1 MGLMMMRKTA
11 DVVVIGGGSIGC
23 STAYNLARLGFKN
36 VVVLEKRYICSG
48 STGRCGAG
56 IRQQWG
62 TEMNCMISRYSIKR
76 FEVMNE
82 ELEYDDVEFRQN
94 GYLMVTYS
102 ESEAAML
109 EENLVL
115 HRKLGIPVQFLSLR
129 EIKEIVPQ
137 LNTERV
143 VASTICME
151 DGQANPFKVT
161 DAYARAA
168 RRRGVEIVTQ
178 TEVVGFKLSG
188 NKISAVLTDRGEIAT
203 DTVVNATGPYAKF
216 ISAMLE
222 HDLPVEPERHQ
233 IVVTEPLEPFLGPM
247 VMNFFHKSY
256 FQQVVNGSLLLGYG
270 DPVEPKGINYSCSWQ
285 YLKTLAQ
292 MIIEQLPVMKK
303 VNIIRH
309 WAGHYGISPDGQ
321 PILGPVPGVDGYY
334 LALGCGKGFML
345 SPMIG
350 ELIAQSVAGVEL
362 TMPIDILSVERFEK
376 GELIIEP
383 AVV

>member
-1 MGLMMMRKTA
+1 MISKTA
-11 DVVVIGGGSIGC
+11 EVVVIGGGSIGC
-23 STAYNLARLGFKN
+23 ATAYNLARLGYKK
-36 VVVLEKRYICSG
+36 VVVLEKGYICRG
-48 STGRCGAG
+48 STGRCAAG

-62 TEMNCMISRYSIKR
+62 TEMNCLLSRHSIRR
-76 FEVMNE
+76 FERMNE
-82 ELEYDDVEFRQN
+82 ELDYPDDVEFRQN

-102 ESEAAML
+102 DSKAKML
-109 EENLVL
+109 KENLQL
-115 HRKLGIPVQFLSLR
+115 QERLGIPVRYLSI
-129 EIKEIVPQ
+129 EEVKEVVPA

-161 DAYARAA
+161 DAYMRAA
-168 RRRGVEIVTQ
+168 KRLGVQFYTRTEVTGLRRRGGRIE
-178 TEVVGFKLSG
+178 
-188 NKISAVLTDRGEIAT
+188 AVITDRGEIAT
-203 DTVVNATGPYAKF
+203 AQVINATGPYARF
-216 ISAMLE
+216 ISQMVG

-233 IVVTEPLEPFLGPM
+233 IVVTEPLEPLLKPL
-247 VMNFFHKSY
+247 VMNFCQQTY
-256 FQQVVNGSLLLGYG
+256 CQQVANGSILTGYG
-270 DPVEPKGINYSCSWQ
+270 NPAEPKGINYTCSWQ
-285 YLKTLAQ
+285 FLKELSAK
-292 MIIEQLPVMKK
+292 IIEQLPVLRR

-321 PILGPVPGVDGYY
+321 PVLGPVPGVEGYY

-350 ELIAQSVAGVEL
+350 ELVAQCAAGLETTL
-362 TMPIDILSVERFEK
+362 PLGILGVERFEK

>member
-1 MGLMMMRKTA
+1 MRRTA

-36 VVVLEKRYICSG
+36 VVLLEKGYICRG

-62 TEMNCMISRYSIKR
+62 TEMNCLISRYSVKH

-82 ELEYDDVEFRQN
+82 ELEYEGDVEFRQN

-109 EENLVL
+109 KNNLIL
-115 HRKLGIPVQFLSLR
+115 HKQLGIPVQFLSLEEVR
-129 EIKEIVPQ
+129 EIAPA
-137 LNTERV
+137 LNTERI

-168 RRRGVEIVTQ
+168 RRLGVEFMTF
-178 TEVVGFKLSG
+178 TEVTGFKLNG
-188 NKISAVLTDRGEIAT
+188 AGISAVITNKGEIKT
-203 DTVVNATGPYAKF
+203 DTVINATGPYARF

-222 HDLPVEPERHQ
+222 HELPVEPERHQ
-233 IVVTEPLEPFLGPM
+233 IVVTEPLEPFLKPM

-256 FQQVVNGSLLLGYG
+256 FQQVV
-270 DPVEPKGINYSCSWQ
+270 K
-285 YLKTLAQ
+285 
-292 MIIEQLPVMKK
+292 
-303 VNIIRH
+303 
-309 WAGHYGISPDGQ
+309 
-321 PILGPVPGVDGYY
+321 
-334 LALGCGKGFML
+334 
-345 SPMIG
+345 
-350 ELIAQSVAGVEL
+350 
-362 TMPIDILSVERFEK
+362 
-376 GELIIEP
+376 
-383 AVV
+383 

>member
-1 MGLMMMRKTA
+1 MQKTA
-11 DVVVIGGGSIGC
+11 DAVVIGGGSIGC

-36 VVVLEKRYICSG
+36 VAVIEKGYICRG
-48 STGRCGAG
+48 STGRCAAG

-62 TEMNCMISRYSIKR
+62 TEMNCLISRGSIKH

-82 ELEYDDVEFRQN
+82 MLEYDGDVEFRQN
-94 GYLMVTYS
+94 GYLMITYS
-102 ESEAAML
+102 EEEAAML
-109 EENLVL
+109 KNNLDL
-115 HRKLGIPVQFLSLR
+115 QESLGIPVQFLTVDDV
-129 EIKEIVPQ
+129 KEIAPAV
-137 LNTERV
+137 NTKRV

-168 RRRGVEIVTQ
+168 ERLGVKIYTY
-178 TEVVGFKLSG
+178 TEVTGLRLEG
-188 NKISAVLTDRGEIAT
+188 NLIAAVVTDRGEILT
-203 DTVVNATGPYAKF
+203 NTVVNATGAYAKY
-216 ISAMLE
+216 ISRMLD

-233 IVVTEPLEPFLGPM
+233 IVVTEPLEPFLKPL
-247 VMNFFHKSY
+247 VMNFFHQSY
-256 FQQVVNGSLLLGYG
+256 CQQVVNGSMLIGYG
-270 DPVEPKGINYSCSWQ
+270 NPDEKKGINYNCSWDFIRE
-285 YLKTLAQ
+285 LAEKVL
-292 MIIEQLPVMKK
+292 EQFPIMKN
-303 VNIIRH
+303 VNVIRQ

-321 PILGPVPGVDGYY
+321 PVLGTVPEFEGYY

-350 ELIAQSVAGVEL
+350 EMVAQCIAGQETTL
-362 TMPIDILSVERFEK
+362 PIDILNVERFKK

>member
-1 MGLMMMRKTA
+1 MRKSA
-11 DVVVIGGGSIGC
+11 EIVIIGGGSIGC
-23 STAYNLARLGFKN
+23 STAYNLARLGYRD
-36 VVVLEKRYICSG
+36 VLLLEKGYICRG

-62 TEMNCMISRYSIKR
+62 TEMNCLISRYSIKH
-76 FEVMNE
+76 FEKMNE
-82 ELEYDDVEFRQN
+82 ELEYEDDVEFAQN

-102 ESEAAML
+102 ENEAAML
-109 EENLVL
+109 KNNLTL
-115 HRKLGIPVQFLSLR
+115 HEKLGIPVQFLSID
-129 EIKEIVPQ
+129 EVKEIVPE

-161 DAYARAA
+161 DAYYHAA
-168 RRRGVEIVTQ
+168 GRLGVDFATY
-178 TEVVGFKLSG
+178 TEVTGIKMEKG
-188 NKISAVLTDRGEIAT
+188 KIAAVITDRGEIAT
-203 DTVVNATGPYAKF
+203 EVVINATGPYAKY
-216 ISAMLE
+216 ISAMIG

-233 IVVTEPLEPFLGPM
+233 LTVTEPLEPFLKPM

-256 FQQVVNGSLLLGYG
+256 CQQVANGSLLLGYG
-270 DPVEPKGINYSCSWQ
+270 NPQEPKGLNYECSWQ
-285 YLKTLAQ
+285 FLMEMADKFT
-292 MIIEQLPVMKK
+292 EQFPIMKN
-303 VNIIRH
+303 VNIIRQ

-321 PILGPVPGVDGYY
+321 PILGKVPELEGYY

-350 ELIAQSVAGVEL
+350 ELVAQCVAGLETTL
-362 TMPIDILSVERFEK
+362 PIDILSVERFAR
-376 GELIIEP
+376 GELIVEP